1 MALLWEYLSALSVMK
16 FIADLVLKNDC
27 KPINLQK
34 QEVDMENE
42 KKFIISGVYMG

>member
-16 FIADLVLKNDC
+16 FLADLVLKNDYEV
-27 KPINLQK
+27 INLQK

-42 KKFIISGVYMG
+42 TKFRSSGVYMG